1 VVSADAAGQRRRR
14 LRRQSRHSLTAAP
27 HAVPRPAAVWGA
39 LATIYVVWG
48 STYLGIMV
56 AIETLP
62 PLLMSSARFLVAGA
76 ILYSL
81 TVRRGDTRGDRPTA
95 RQWTAA
101 AIVGG
106 ALLLAGN
113 GGVALSEER
122 IDSGVAAL
130 LVATIP
136 LWMAVLDRVLNGRGL
151 AWTGLLGLV
160 VGLGGVALLVGPSGG
175 GGIDLVGALMALSA
189 AFAWAWGSLYA
200 RDATLPARPLVGAGM
215 QMLAGGVLLALA
227 GAATGELGEF
237 DLAAVSARSSIA
249 VAYLVV
255 FGSVIAYS
263 AYVWLL
269 KNAPTALVSTYAY
282 VNPVVAVAL
291 GALFLAEPVTAR
303 MLLAGLAIVASVALI
318 VTSQSAPKRVRRQRP
333 AGSETQEDE
342 TQEDRRRRLRRRPQE
357 VRA

>member
-1 VVSADAAGQRRRR
+1 MSPG
-14 LRRQSRHSLTAAP
+14 P
-27 HAVPRPAAVWGA
+27 GPRAAAVWAA
-39 LATIYVVWG
+39 LATVYVVWG

-62 PLLMSSARFLVAGA
+62 PLLMCAVRFLIAGA
-76 ILYSL
+76 ILYGFAI
-81 TVRRGDTRGDRPTA
+81 RRGDVRGDRPTG
-95 RQWTAA
+95 RHWVAA

-136 LWMAVLDRVLNGRGL
+136 LWMAVFDRLLHGRGL
-151 AWTGLLGLV
+151 AWTGVLGIA
-160 VGLGGVALLVGPSGG
+160 VGLGGVALLVGPTGG
-175 GGIDLVGALMALSA
+175 AGIDVLGAVLALSA
-189 AFAWAWGSLYA
+189 ALAWAWGSLYA
-200 RDATLPARPLVGAGM
+200 REAALPARPLVGAGM
-215 QMLAGGVLLALA
+215 QMLAGGVLLTVA
-227 GAATGELGEF
+227 GLATGELAEV
-237 DLAAVSARSSIA
+237 DLSGVSARSALA

-269 KNAPTALVSTYAY
+269 KNAGTALVSTYAY

-291 GALFLAEPVTAR
+291 GALFLAEPVTPR
-303 MLLAGLAIVASVALI
+303 MLLAGAAIVVAVALI
-318 VTSQSAPKRVRRQRP
+318 VTAQSSRHRVGATPGAEPADPKDVARV
-333 AGSETQEDE
+333 A
-342 TQEDRRRRLRRRPQE
+342 
-357 VRA
+357 A

>member
-1 VVSADAAGQRRRR
+1 M
-14 LRRQSRHSLTAAP
+14 TP
-27 HAVPRPAAVWGA
+27 PRGGPSTAAVWAA

-62 PLLMSSARFLVAGA
+62 PLLMSAARFVVAGA
-76 ILYSL
+76 FLY
-81 TVRRGDTRGDRPTA
+81 VFAIRRGDRAGDRPTA
-95 RQWTAA
+95 RQWVAA
-101 AIVGG
+101 TIVGG
-106 ALLLAGN
+106 ALLLGGN

-136 LWMAVLDRVLNGRGL
+136 LWMAVLDRVLHGRRL
-151 AWTGLLGLV
+151 AWRGVVGLV
-160 VGLGGVALLVGPSGG
+160 VGLVGVALLVGPSSGS
-175 GGIDLVGALMALSA
+175 IDVLGALMALGA

-215 QMLAGGVLLALA
+215 QMLVGGALLAVVGTAA
-227 GAATGELGEF
+227 GEVGDVHLE
-237 DLAAVSARSSIA
+237 AVSARSLVA
-249 VAYLVV
+249 VTYLVV
-255 FGSVIAYS
+255 VGSVIAYS

-291 GALFLAEPVTAR
+291 GALVLAEPVTPR
-303 MLLAGLAIVASVALI
+303 MLLAGLAIVVSVALI
-318 VTSQSAPKRVRRQRP
+318 VTAQSSGEPVVERLRARSASTKRL
-333 AGSETQEDE
+333 
-342 TQEDRRRRLRRRPQE
+342 RRRLRRRPQG

>member
-1 VVSADAAGQRRRR
+1 
-14 LRRQSRHSLTAAP
+14 LTP
-27 HAVPRPAAVWGA
+27 VRGPRPAAVWGA

-62 PLLMSSARFLVAGA
+62 PLLMSAARFLVAGA
-76 ILYSL
+76 ILYGFA
-81 TVRRGDTRGDRPTA
+81 VRAGDARGDRPT
-95 RQWTAA
+95 RGHWLAA

-136 LWMAVLDRVLNGRGL
+136 LWMAVLDRVFYGGRL
-151 AWTGLLGLV
+151 AWTGVLGLG

-175 GGIDLVGALMALSA
+175 GGIDVVGALMALTA

-200 RDATLPARPLVGAGM
+200 RDASLPARPLVGAGM
-215 QMLAGGVLLALA
+215 QMLAGGVLLTVA
-227 GAATGELGEF
+227 GIATGEVGEV
-237 DLAAVSARSSIA
+237 DLAAVSTRSLLA

-255 FGSVIAYS
+255 VGSVIAYS

-269 KNAPTALVSTYAY
+269 KNASTALVSTYAY
-282 VNPVVAVAL
+282 VNPVVAVVL
-291 GALFLAEPVTAR
+291 GALFLAEPVTPR

-318 VTSQSAPKRVRRQRP
+318 VTAQTAPDRVRKPRRS
-333 AGSETQEDE
+333 GSEPTEDVAS
-342 TQEDRRRRLRRRPQE
+342 L
-357 VRA
+357 AA

>member
-1 VVSADAAGQRRRR
+1 LSPTGG
-14 LRRQSRHSLTAAP
+14 
-27 HAVPRPAAVWGA
+27 PRPAAAWGA

-62 PLLMSSARFLVAGA
+62 PLLMSAARFLVAGA
-76 ILYSL
+76 ILYGFA
-81 TVRRGDTRGDRPTA
+81 VRRGDTRGDRPTA
-95 RQWTAA
+95 RHWTAA

-136 LWMAVLDRVLNGRGL
+136 LWMAVLDRVLYGRGL
-151 AWTGLLGLV
+151 AWTALLGLV
-160 VGLGGVALLVGPSGG
+160 IGLGGVALLVGPTGG
-175 GGIDLVGALMALSA
+175 TIDVLGALMALSA

-200 RDATLPARPLVGAGM
+200 RGASLPARPLVGAGM
-215 QMLAGGVLLALA
+215 QMLAGGVLLTIA
-227 GAATGELGEF
+227 GVATGELGNV
-237 DLAAVSARSSIA
+237 DLGAVSTRSLLA

-291 GALFLAEPVTAR
+291 GALFLAEPVTTR
-303 MLLAGLAIVASVALI
+303 MLVAGLAIVASVALI
-318 VTSQSAPKRVRRQRP
+318 VSAQAGPQAARRAQRDTL
-333 AGSETQEDE
+333 EREEDVA
-342 TQEDRRRRLRRRPQE
+342 T
-357 VRA
+357 VAA